1 VKKVLIGDRRTFEV
15 WYRLPQFPGV
25 RMPGNLV
32 APTSQYAKQTKPLR
46 IDRIPNV
53 VFHFHLPTSSIERGK
68 MAKDDSMSISRIGLD
83 QKTNSLSDKQISR
96 YQNFREIDK
105 TLEEIIIIRQKVG

>member
-1 VKKVLIGDRRTFEV
+1 
-15 WYRLPQFPGV
+15 
-25 RMPGNLV
+25 
-32 APTSQYAKQTKPLR
+32 
-46 IDRIPNV
+46 
-53 VFHFHLPTSSIERGK
+53 